1 MTRMT
6 RTTHTL
12 THGRGI
18 KRAPLYA
25 GSPEAAYLRQ
35 MSKAALLD
43 LLIETLRLHSG
54 QCDTPLSVEALDRA
68 AGGILSERGDRAP
81 KAVRS

>member
-1 MTRMT
+1 MT

-35 MSKAALLD
+35 LSKAALLD
-43 LLIETLRLHSG
+43 LLIETLRLNSG
-54 QCDTPLSVEALDRA
+54 AADTPLSTAALDRA
-68 AGGILSERGDRAP
+68 VIDLLIERGDRAP
-81 KAVRS
+81 KAVRG

>member
-1 MTRMT
+1 MT
-6 RTTHTL
+6 RTTH

-18 KRAPLYA
+18 KRATLYA

-35 MSKAALLD
+35 LSKACLMD
-43 LLIETLRLHSG
+43 LLIERLRLHAG
-54 QCDTPLSVEALDRA
+54 ECDTPLSVEALDLAVRSV
-68 AGGILSERGDRAP
+68 LSERGDRAP